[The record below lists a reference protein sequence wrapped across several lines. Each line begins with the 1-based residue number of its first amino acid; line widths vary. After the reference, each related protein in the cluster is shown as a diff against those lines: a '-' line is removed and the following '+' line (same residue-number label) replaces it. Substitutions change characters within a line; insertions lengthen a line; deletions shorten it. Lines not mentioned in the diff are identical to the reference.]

1 MMPVEVEVGFGAGNG
16 GRGIAYARIR
26 GGAGSEQLLRV
37 TFRVPRAFDDAEVGY
52 AALTAVARALRK
64 RRLKNVRLAV
74 DDSGLVDGLSGG
86 EIPPAIVLPYVRL
99 KCALNGFDDVRVSAT
114 QTNDLAQRARA
125 EVALLPAA

>member
-1 MMPVEVEVGFGAGNG
+1 MGFGAGQG

-26 GGAGSEQLLRV
+26 GGTAEHLLRV
-37 TFRVPRAFDDAEVGY
+37 AFKVRREFVEEEVGY

-64 RRLKNVRLAV
+64 RRLANVRLAV
-74 DDSGLVDGLSGG
+74 DDAGLVDGLSGG
-86 EIPPAIVLPYVRL
+86 EIPPAMVLPYVRL

-114 QTNDLAQRARA
+114 QSTDLAQRARA

>member
-1 MMPVEVEVGFGAGNG
+1 MIPVEVEVGFGAGSG

-26 GGAGSEQLLRV
+26 GGAADQLLRV
-37 TFRVPRAFDDAEVGY
+37 AFRVPRQFADAEVGY

-74 DDSGLVDGLSGG
+74 DDPGLVDGLSGG
-86 EIPPAIVLPYVRL
+86 EVPPPMVLPYVRL

-114 QTNDLAQRARA
+114 PTNDLAQRARA

>member
-1 MMPVEVEVGFGAGNG
+1 MVPVEVEVGFGAGQG

-26 GGAGSEQLLRV
+26 GGAAEHLLRV
-37 TFRVPRAFDDAEVGY
+37 AFKVRREFVEEEVGY

-64 RRLKNVRLAV
+64 RRLANVRLAV
-74 DDSGLVDGLSGG
+74 DDAGLVDGLSGG
-86 EIPPAIVLPYVRL
+86 EIPPAMVLPYVRL

-114 QTNDLAQRARA
+114 QSTDLAQRARA